1 MINKHSRLVIV
12 CFVFLPILSSCFT
25 LKNDK
30 NTVESSEKSKEQ
42 IRCKFYNSTCIREAK
57 ENGIDDS
64 KCHGTQQ
71 CPDKFCYAVWK
82 NQTVPKN
89 QTNLPHESAKHDIR
103 MMGCLGVGKEHSCS
117 VDGDACL
124 DKKNSQAEHGH
135 YFCCCKGDLCNEN
148 FKAAPPKAEPIKPLK
163 PVEPKKESD
172 NMTAVVICIAV
183 VLVFVIGAVSF
194 FIGYKMRKTEDNPPI
209 DQTQALLSHS
219 MHQSSSGMTQ
229 EQPDNVPSV
238 QLVIVIGK
246 GKYGNVWKAKQT
258 LNSKEIAVKTFSLA
272 SKKSWED
279 EKHIYKLPHMDSHP
293 NVLKFLFATQKYDN
307 LNTEFWLATE
317 LQVGCLHTHLKENT
331 VSWDQMCNIALTM
344 VDGLTFLH
352 EECPPKGS
360 VKEQKPSIA
369 HRDFK
374 SKNVLIKNDMTA
386 CIADFGLAME
396 LEDIGD
402 THGQVGTIRYMAPE
416 VLEGAINFSRDAFLR
431 IDMYACALVLWEL
444 ASRCKMTDN
453 FQVFDYKLPFEAE
466 EEEQNKMPNALNT
479 MQDLV
484 VTQKVKPKIQDS
496 WRSQQKTKILC
507 DTIEECWD
515 QDAEARLSASCVGE
529 RVRQF
534 RNLNSSHPAQHQII
548 SGNYGNGGN
557 IIDSGVSVSGG
568 SDNSDETDNI
578 NSSDEIPMSELSS
591 NHPFGQT

>member
-1 MINKHSRLVIV
+1 
-12 CFVFLPILSSCFT
+12 
-25 LKNDK
+25 
-30 NTVESSEKSKEQ
+30 
-42 IRCKFYNSTCIREAK
+42 
-57 ENGIDDS
+57 
-64 KCHGTQQ
+64 
-71 CPDKFCYAVWK
+71 
-82 NQTVPKN
+82 
-89 QTNLPHESAKHDIR
+89 
-103 MMGCLGVGKEHSCS
+103 
-117 VDGDACL
+117 
-124 DKKNSQAEHGH
+124 
-135 YFCCCKGDLCNEN
+135 
-148 FKAAPPKAEPIKPLK
+148 
-163 PVEPKKESD
+163 
-172 NMTAVVICIAV
+172 
-183 VLVFVIGAVSF
+183 
-194 FIGYKMRKTEDNPPI
+194 
-209 DQTQALLSHS
+209 
-219 MHQSSSGMTQ
+219 
-229 EQPDNVPSV
+229 
-238 QLVIVIGK
+238 
-246 GKYGNVWKAKQT
+246 
-258 LNSKEIAVKTFSLA
+258 
-272 SKKSWED
+272 
-279 EKHIYKLPHMDSHP
+279 
-293 NVLKFLFATQKYDN
+293 
-307 LNTEFWLATE
+307 
-317 LQVGCLHTHLKENT
+317 
-331 VSWDQMCNIALTM
+331 
-344 VDGLTFLH
+344 LH

-444 ASRCKMTDN
+444 ASRCKMTENN

-515 QDAEARLSASCVGE
+515 QDAEARLSASCVVE

-548 SGNYGNGGN
+548 SGNYSNGGN